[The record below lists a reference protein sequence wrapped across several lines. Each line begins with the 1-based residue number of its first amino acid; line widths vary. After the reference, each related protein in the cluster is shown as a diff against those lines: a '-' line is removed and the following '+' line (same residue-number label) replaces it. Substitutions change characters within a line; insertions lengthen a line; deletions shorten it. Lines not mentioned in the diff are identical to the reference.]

1 MTIGNH
7 EVDYGLAHLLFIEKC
22 ANFPIINANFHIR
35 TNNKRL
41 FQPFYIAHID
51 GMKILFIG
59 IITEDVL
66 AQTKMD
72 KVIGSFVDICE
83 AAEEIGRICNTYN
96 PIDIDFTIILTHI
109 GFEEDKN

>member
-1 MTIGNH
+1 
-7 EVDYGLAHLLFIEKC
+7 
-22 ANFPIINANFHIR
+22 
-35 TNNKRL
+35 
-41 FQPFYIAHID
+41 
-51 GMKILFIG
+51 MKILFIG

-109 GFEEDKN
+109 GFEEDKKLAAMLDPAWGVDVIIGGHSHTIWSIL